1 MAERLLGSA
10 GTFDREGRRSSS
22 SLNYV
27 ACHDGFTLADVTAYR
42 EKHNAANGEDN
53 HDGQQ
58 ENFSD
63 NFDAEGE
70 TAQTAIPMRPAQRR
84 RHPLPTVFFSKGT
97 PILHAGHDTGHKSRK
112 AWWQG
117 TVEQDG

>member
-22 SLNYV
+22 SVNYV

-58 ENFSD
+58 ENFRD
-63 NFDAEGE
+63 NCGAEGE
-70 TAQTAIPMRPAQRR
+70 TADTEIRLRRAQRR
-84 RHPLPTVFFSKGT
+84 RHLLATVFFAQGT
-97 PILHAGHDTGHKSRK
+97 PMLRAELGR
-112 AWWQG
+112 AACRER
-117 TVEQDG
+117 VCPYV